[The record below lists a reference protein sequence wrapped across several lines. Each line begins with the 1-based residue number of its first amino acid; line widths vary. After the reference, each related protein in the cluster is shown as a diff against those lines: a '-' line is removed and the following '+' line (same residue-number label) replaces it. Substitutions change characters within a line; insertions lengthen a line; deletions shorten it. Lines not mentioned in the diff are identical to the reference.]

1 MVDAPGDRNACRH
14 IDLPGAFKHSEKSEK
29 GYLNKNDLKRDQNS
43 AGRSAGDPEFDLK
56 RDQNSAGRSAGDPEF
71 EQEPAGVVFSGRTW
85 YYERVKYEAERQRKE
100 K

>member
-29 GYLNKNDLKRDQNS
+29 GYLNKSDLKRNQNS
-43 AGRSAGDPEFDLK
+43 AGRSAG
-56 RDQNSAGRSAGDPEF
+56 NPEF

>member
-43 AGRSAGDPEFDLK
+43 AGRSAGDPEF
-56 RDQNSAGRSAGDPEF
+56 

>member
-1 MVDAPGDRNACRH
+1 MVDAPGDQNAFRH
-14 IDLPGAFKHSEKSEK
+14 MDLPGAFKHSEKSEK
-29 GYLNKNDLKRDQNS
+29 GYLNKN
-43 AGRSAGDPEFDLK
+43 DLK